1 MKNNIEAIKDI
12 LESQLST
19 QIPVTIGRLL
29 ISAIAGLILNIKVK
43 VCKKNTNGDEA
54 NVDIDIQRGKQE
66 EKEVT
71 NEN

>member
-1 MKNNIEAIKDI
+1 MSNKNIDPTLGA
-12 LESQLST
+12 
-19 QIPVTIGRLL
+19 LL

-43 VCKKNTNGDEA
+43 VRKKNTNGDEA

-66 EKEVT
+66 ESEVT